1 MIVDNSKL
9 ESGWY
14 WKHKTTRGSTQT
26 SHTTVTIHFYH
37 KGKALCSELIDYE
50 IRLKPY
56 NGNEKRKCKSCKII
70 LNTYKD
76 LNNIVERKKIANE

>member
-1 MIVDNSKL
+1 MTQDNSKL

-14 WKHKTTRGSTQT
+14 WKHIVIRGSSPT
-26 SHTTVTIHFYH
+26 SHHTRVIHFYH
-37 KGKALCSELIDYE
+37 KGKTLCSQLTDYE
-50 IRLKPY
+50 IKLKPY
-56 NGNEKRKCKSCKII
+56 NGNEKRKCKSCKIS